1 MVWYNKAGWVCF
13 LLLLLC
19 WLPACSQIQRGDSD
33 LLYQEQFSPTQLGN
47 WLLEGDAQG
56 STILMNEQLVIQ
68 INAANTMQYATLQ
81 EPLFS
86 DFVLEVEAQ
95 LLAGASDSSYGVLF
109 RQDDNGRF
117 YRFEIT
123 GNGLFMLERRNGD
136 GSWTRLI
143 DEWTES
149 TAIHQGTNAVNRLR
163 VEAVGSQIAVYAN
176 DQLLH
181 EVSDSAYPTGTIAL
195 DAGTFGQPGLQVAF
209 DNLTVHRP

>member
-1 MVWYNKAGWVCF
+1 MIYRTLCCF
-13 LLLLLC
+13 LLLFLLF
-19 WLPACSQIQRGDSD
+19 WLPACGQRQQNDSK
-33 LLYQEQFSPTQLGN
+33 LLYQDQFSPNQLTN

-56 STILMNEQLVIQ
+56 RTMIMNEQLVIQ
-68 INAANTMQYATLQ
+68 VEAANTMQYATLQ
-81 EPLFS
+81 EPAFS

-95 LLAGASDSSYGVLF
+95 LLTGSLDSSYGVLF

-117 YRFEIT
+117 YRFVIT

-143 DEWTES
+143 EEWTQTE
-149 TAIHQGTNAVNRLR
+149 AINQGPNVVNRLR
-163 VEAVGSQIAVYAN
+163 VAAVGSQIAVYAN

-181 EVSDSAYPTGTIAL
+181 ETRDSAYSQGTIAL

-209 DNLTVHRP
+209 DNLTIRQP